1 MRENWNRA
9 TQTLEFTTSE
19 LTKMIEPVFP
29 KRKVEASFYTQGGL
43 ANTNIKLKV
52 SESDTPLILR
62 VFTRDPSQGPKEF
75 SIYQRLK
82 GTVAVPAV
90 YYFAE
95 SNPVSNHPYIIM
107 QHVNGDRLET
117 LVAGLD
123 DSWSVETGRSVGATL
138 AAIHAVEFP
147 HEGFLDG
154 ELNVFSPLTMGADG
168 FKQFAHH
175 CLSQELVQQRLGIE
189 LRDRVGNFIFK
200 EASLFNEWHGPASL
214 THCDFN
220 GSNILVQRTKSTW
233 NVTAVLD
240 WEFAIS
246 ANPFIDFGNLLREPL
261 GSVYKFQE
269 SVLEGYTARGAT
281 LPPCWRE
288 LSRLSDLMAWFD
300 FLSRPEAG
308 PRLIAD
314 ARGVIEQTM
323 SDWI

>member
-9 TQTLEFTTSE
+9 TQTLEFTTRE

-29 KRKVEASFYTQGGL
+29 KRQVLASFYTQGGL

-52 SESDTPLILR
+52 SDSDTPLILR

-82 GTVAVPAV
+82 GTLAVPAV
-90 YYFAE
+90 YYFGE

-107 QHVNGDRLET
+107 QHVDGDRLET

-123 DSWSVETGRSVGATL
+123 DSWSVETGRSVGSTL
-138 AAIHAVEFP
+138 AAIHAVKFP

-154 ELNVFSPLTMGADG
+154 ELNVFSPLTMGSVG
-168 FKQFAHH
+168 FMQFAHH
-175 CLSQELVQQRLGIE
+175 CLGQQLVQQRLGPD
-189 LRDRVGNFIFK
+189 LQGRVERFLNK
-200 EASLFNEWHGPASL
+200 EAVLLDQWQGPASL

-220 GSNILVQRTKSTW
+220 GSNVLIQRTKSTW
-233 NVTAVLD
+233 KVTAVLD

-246 ANPFIDFGNLLREPL
+246 ANPFIDFGNLLRDPI

-269 SVLEGYTARGAT
+269 SVFEGYTESGGM
-281 LPPCWRE
+281 LPPRWRE

-300 FLSRPEAG
+300 FLSRPDAG
-308 PRLIAD
+308 TRLISD
-314 ARGVIEQTM
+314 ACGVIERTM
-323 SDWI
+323 SEWT